1 MSYIDA
7 IQRNNGLTIN
17 DIVRISNDYVPNGYK
32 SCPWRY
38 TDNLGR
44 TLNHGK
50 GVLETEEQC
59 CAYMAAYGP
68 MHNHKLMRA
77 LDEKEFPYSE
87 VSNGVE
93 IYDWGCGQG
102 IGTIAVIE
110 KLRQHNLLGK
120 LHKVILEEP
129 SDVARKRA
137 VLHVQKAL
145 ENYDINI
152 EEISQY
158 LPSDNGSNTE
168 DIITIDV
175 EQPCA
180 IHIFSNI
187 LDIEAVSLKGISKM
201 ITSSGLKHVVL
212 CIGPANLNESRI
224 NAFCNYFKEN
234 HVHVFTDFRDTNFG
248 HHPNKKSY
256 GCLIKCFSY
265 DLSLNSDVLY
275 EYKYFAPVQYFA
287 VYSEDFVTSSL
298 MQGAFD
304 VLAPFDLTAHKNLC
318 PVYALMS
325 NLISRGL
332 PTLASRKVLA
342 YISNQTKS
350 QKEKSLNAVAR
361 LQKTFVEALIS
372 ERLDTSKQAWKILVL
387 EDDTNIAKVALDD
400 FYETYHNLIAIT
412 SDYDS
417 MILPHI
423 QVETKH
429 TASAETEYDAV
440 FDVSIDQLCN
450 AENVVFS
457 KYKAQND
464 CYFIVCSSKNVYGK
478 RILYTTERI
487 KYKPFVEKNS
497 HGVYE
502 NIESNCSK
510 LRYFLNLIFRKDDF
524 RPGQLPILS
533 RALQLKSVIG
543 LLPTGG
549 GKSLTYQLAA
559 MLQPAV
565 TLVVDPLKGLMKD
578 QYDGLKKVGIDCIS
592 YINSDITKDFTEG
605 RKREAS
611 LTGSQVQIMFLSPER
626 LSIHRFREVLCSM
639 RESNVYFAYGV
650 IDEVHCV
657 SEWGHDFRLAYLHLG
672 RNLFNYV
679 LPKEVEGKD
688 NHISLFGLTAT
699 ASFDVLADVERELS
713 GPNAYSLEDDAT
725 VRYENTNRLELQY
738 NVYEVDAED
747 VQKSGDVDSLKE
759 KSLKEVIDNATQKIV
774 EIQDDNAIEKIKERF
789 VSRENL
795 TDSNII
801 TSIRN
806 TNLSIDVESNW
817 YNQSSTDTAGIVFC
831 LRANKEQKSYV
842 HNSVPTVEHTLR
854 CEGIRSISTYKGG
867 DDTKC
872 QDNFLNGKTNIMV
885 ATKAFGMGID
895 KSNVRMTFHLNYP
908 GSLES
913 FVQEAGRA
921 GRDKKMA
928 LATIMYSPKKY
939 RVKNVK
945 TNGLDEFSADYIN
958 NKFFYDSNFLG
969 EEFELFIME
978 LLMNNLQVEISNE
991 EFYDIDKLCIAK
1003 SQGIVKFIKRY
1014 EKGQILTY
1022 YISYEEDEKV
1032 LDGYNQ
1038 YLSTKNMPVFNTYN
1052 ARNLKNSCGY
1062 SYIRDY
1068 GSAVYKDAIQKAIY
1082 RMCVIGL
1089 IDDFTEDYS
1098 KRTFRITTICQDE
1111 SEYYEHLRL
1120 YYRKYYSTER
1130 VESMMT
1136 EVKELANTEGVIMAC
1151 LKHLTSFIYK
1161 SIADKRARGILD
1173 MEQFCNMAIS
1183 SEKDWKETNEELKD
1197 FIYYYFNSKYAREGF
1212 VTYDSN
1218 LNQDVPFSLKDD
1230 TDVDSEDDITRF
1242 DLVRKYMRV
1251 VDAEIVNTDSQ
1262 MDNIKHL
1269 QGAVRL
1275 IRRAVSEMNPVLNLL
1290 NVFCILYLEQEGNDM
1305 LEKELYNDYKAVFK
1319 QYMSEGKSSQIEEFT
1334 KLLVEHNALKDKEYM
1349 GKIQL
1354 AIQLEDHANEFNKI
1368 VNKYI
1373 AK

>member
-1 MSYIDA
+1 MSYVDDI
-7 IQRNNGLTIN
+7 RNARILTIN
-17 DIVRISNDYVPNGYK
+17 EIVRISINHVPNRYRIE
-32 SCPWRY
+32 PWKY
-38 TDNLGR
+38 MDNQGR
-44 TLNHGK
+44 TLGR
-50 GVLETEEQC
+50 GTAVLETEEQC

-77 LDEKEFPYSE
+77 LDEKEFPYSA

-110 KLRQHNLLGK
+110 KLRQHKLLEK

-145 ENYDINI
+145 ENYDVNI

-158 LPSDNGSNTE
+158 LPSDKGSNTE
-168 DIITIDV
+168 DIMTIDV
-175 EQPCA
+175 EQPCS

-187 LDIEAVSLKGISKM
+187 LDIEAVSLKGVSKM
-201 ITSSGLKHVVL
+201 ITSSGQKHVVL

-256 GCLIKCFSY
+256 GCLIKSFSY
-265 DLSLNSDVLY
+265 DLSQNNNVLY

-287 VYSEDFVTSSL
+287 AYSEDFVASSL
-298 MQGAFD
+298 IHGAFD
-304 VLAPFDLTAHKNLC
+304 VWAPFDLTAHKNLC

-332 PTLASRKVLA
+332 PTFASRKVLA

-372 ERLDTSKQAWKILVL
+372 ERLDTSKQTWKILVL
-387 EDDTNIAKVALDD
+387 EDDTDIAKIALDD

-417 MILPHI
+417 MILPQIH
-423 QVETKH
+423 VDTKH
-429 TASAETEYDAV
+429 TASAETEYDIV
-440 FDVSIDQLCN
+440 FDVSIDKLCN
-450 AENVVFS
+450 AENVAFS

-464 CYFIVCSSKNVYGK
+464 CYFIVRSSKNVYGK

-502 NIESNCSK
+502 NIESNCSE

-592 YINSDITKDFTEG
+592 YINSDITKDFAEG
-605 RKREAS
+605 RKREAA

-626 LSIHRFREVLCSM
+626 LSIHRFREVLRSM

-679 LPKEVEGKD
+679 LPKKIEGED
-688 NHISLFGLTAT
+688 CHISLFGLTAT

-713 GPNAYSLEDDAT
+713 GENAYSLEDDAI

-738 NVYEVDAED
+738 NVYEVNAED

-759 KSLKEVIDNATQKIV
+759 ESLKEVIDNATRKIV

-789 VSRENL
+789 ISRENL
-795 TDSNII
+795 TDSNVI

-806 TNLSIDVESNW
+806 ANLSIDVASNW

-831 LRANKEQKSYV
+831 LRANKEQK
-842 HNSVPTVEHTLR
+842 
-854 CEGIRSISTYKGG
+854 
-867 DDTKC
+867 
-872 QDNFLNGKTNIMV
+872 
-885 ATKAFGMGID
+885 
-895 KSNVRMTFHLNYP
+895 
-908 GSLES
+908 
-913 FVQEAGRA
+913 
-921 GRDKKMA
+921 
-928 LATIMYSPKKY
+928 
-939 RVKNVK
+939 
-945 TNGLDEFSADYIN
+945 
-958 NKFFYDSNFLG
+958 
-969 EEFELFIME
+969 
-978 LLMNNLQVEISNE
+978 
-991 EFYDIDKLCIAK
+991 KLC
-1003 SQGIVKFIKRY
+1003 
-1014 EKGQILTY
+1014 T
-1022 YISYEEDEKV
+1022 
-1032 LDGYNQ
+1032 
-1038 YLSTKNMPVFNTYN
+1038 
-1052 ARNLKNSCGY
+1052 
-1062 SYIRDY
+1062 
-1068 GSAVYKDAIQKAIY
+1068 
-1082 RMCVIGL
+1082 
-1089 IDDFTEDYS
+1089 
-1098 KRTFRITTICQDE
+1098 
-1111 SEYYEHLRL
+1111 
-1120 YYRKYYSTER
+1120 
-1130 VESMMT
+1130 
-1136 EVKELANTEGVIMAC
+1136 
-1151 LKHLTSFIYK
+1151 
-1161 SIADKRARGILD
+1161 
-1173 MEQFCNMAIS
+1173 
-1183 SEKDWKETNEELKD
+1183 
-1197 FIYYYFNSKYAREGF
+1197 
-1212 VTYDSN
+1212 
-1218 LNQDVPFSLKDD
+1218 
-1230 TDVDSEDDITRF
+1230 
-1242 DLVRKYMRV
+1242 
-1251 VDAEIVNTDSQ
+1251 
-1262 MDNIKHL
+1262 
-1269 QGAVRL
+1269 
-1275 IRRAVSEMNPVLNLL
+1275 
-1290 NVFCILYLEQEGNDM
+1290 
-1305 LEKELYNDYKAVFK
+1305 
-1319 QYMSEGKSSQIEEFT
+1319 
-1334 KLLVEHNALKDKEYM
+1334 
-1349 GKIQL
+1349 
-1354 AIQLEDHANEFNKI
+1354 
-1368 VNKYI
+1368 
-1373 AK
+1373 

>member
-7 IQRNNGLTIN
+7 IRRKNGLTIN
-17 DIVRISNDYVPNGYK
+17 DIVRISNDYVPNKYK
-32 SCPWRY
+32 NCPWWY

-50 GVLETEEQC
+50 AVLETEEQC
-59 CAYMAAYGP
+59 CAYMAAYGL

-102 IGTIAVIE
+102 IGAIAVIE
-110 KLRQHNLLGK
+110 KLRQHNFLEK

-129 SDVARKRA
+129 SEVARKRA
-137 VLHVQKAL
+137 VFHVQKAL
-145 ENYDINI
+145 ENYDVNI
-152 EEISQY
+152 EGISRY
-158 LPSDNGSNTE
+158 LPSDKGGNTE
-168 DIITIDV
+168 DLININV

-187 LDIEAVSLKGISKM
+187 LDIEAVSLKGVSKM
-201 ITSSGLKHVVL
+201 ITSSGQKHIVL

-224 NAFCNYFKEN
+224 DAFCNYFKEN
-234 HVHVFTDFRDTNFG
+234 HVHMFTDFRETNFG
-248 HHPNKKSY
+248 LTQSKHHY
-256 GCLIKCFSY
+256 GCLIKSFSY
-265 DLSLNSDVLY
+265 NLSQNNDILY

-287 VYSEDFVTSSL
+287 EYVEDVVSPSP
-298 MQGAFD
+298 MQGAFE
-304 VLAPFDLTAHKNLC
+304 VLAPFDMTAHKNLC

-342 YISNQTKS
+342 YISNQAKN
-350 QKEKSLNAVAR
+350 QKIKSLNAIAR
-361 LQKTFVEALIS
+361 IQKTFVEALIS
-372 ERLDTSKQAWKILVL
+372 ERLDTSKQTWKVLVL
-387 EDDTNIAKVALDD
+387 EDDTDIARVALDD
-400 FYETYHNLIAIT
+400 FYEIYHNLIAIT
-412 SDYDS
+412 NDYDC
-417 MILPHI
+417 MILPQI
-423 QVETKH
+423 QIDTKH
-429 TASAETEYDAV
+429 SASTKTEYDAV
-440 FDVSIDQLCN
+440 LDVSIDQLCD
-450 AENVVFS
+450 AKNVTFS
-457 KYKAQND
+457 KYKTLDD
-464 CYFIVCSSKNVYGK
+464 CYFIVRSSKNVYGK
-478 RILYTTERI
+478 RIIYTTERI
-487 KYKPFVEKNS
+487 KYKSFVEKNS
-497 HGVYE
+497 HGIYE
-502 NIESNCSK
+502 NIESNCYK
-510 LRYFLNLIFRKDDF
+510 LRYFLNLIFRKEDF
-524 RPGQLPILS
+524 RPGQLPILN

-592 YINSDITKDFTEG
+592 YINSDITKDFAEG
-605 RKREAS
+605 RKREAA

-626 LSIHRFREVLCSM
+626 LSIHRFREVLRSM
-639 RESNVYFAYGV
+639 RESDVYFAYGV

-679 LPKEVEGKD
+679 LPKKIEGED
-688 NHISLFGLTAT
+688 CHISLFGLTAT

-713 GPNAYSLEDDAT
+713 GSNAYSLEDDAI

-738 NVYEVDAED
+738 NVYEIDAED
-747 VQKSGDVDSLKE
+747 VQRSGDVDSLKE
-759 KSLKEVIDNATQKIV
+759 ESLKEVIDNATQKIV

-795 TDSNII
+795 TDSNVI
-801 TSIRN
+801 TSIYN

-831 LRANKEQKSYV
+831 LRANKEQKRYV

-854 CEGIRSISTYKGG
+854 REGFRSISTYKGG

-872 QDNFLNGKTNIMV
+872 QDDFLNGETNIMV

-928 LATIMYSPKKY
+928 LATIMYSPKKFSSQNIRTRLIEY
-939 RVKNVK
+939 Y
-945 TNGLDEFSADYIN
+945 SADYIN

-969 EEFELFIME
+969 EEFELYIIE
-978 LLMNNLQVEISNE
+978 LLLNRLIVTISNE
-991 EFYDIDKLCIAK
+991 EICFDGSTITAK
-1003 SQGIVKFIKRY
+1003 RNGILKYLSEPRY
-1014 EKGQILTY
+1014 KHKMLTY
-1022 YISYEEDEKV
+1022 YVASNVSDNE
-1032 LDGYNQ
+1032 LDQYNVE
-1038 YLSTKNMPVFNTYN
+1038 LIRRRLPVFETERQKRLRQQNGNPY
-1052 ARNLKNSCGY
+1052 AYGYAQYQDSLK
-1062 SYIRDY
+1062 
-1068 GSAVYKDAIQKAIY
+1068 KAIY
-1082 RMCVIGL
+1082 RMCIIGL

-1098 KRTFRITTICQDE
+1098 KHTFRITTICQDE
-1111 SEYYEHLRL
+1111 SAYYENLRL
-1120 YYRKYYSTER
+1120 YYRKYYS
-1130 VESMMT
+1130 VEKANDMIE
-1136 EVKELANTEGVIMAC
+1136 EVKRLSEKEGVIMAC
-1151 LKHLTSFIYK
+1151 LKHLTAFIYR

-1173 MEQFCNMAIS
+1173 MEQFCNLAINS
-1183 SEKDWKETNEELKD
+1183 KQDWKETNEELKD

-1212 VTYDSN
+1212 VTYDSK

-1230 TDVDSEDDITRF
+1230 TDVNSKDDITRF
-1242 DLVRKYMRV
+1242 DLVRRYMRV
-1251 VDAEIVNTDSQ
+1251 VDAEIVNNDSQ

-1290 NVFCILYLEQEGNDM
+1290 NVFCILYLGQKDNDM
-1305 LEKELYNDYKAVFK
+1305 LEEELYNDYKAVFK
-1319 QYMSEGKSSQIEEFT
+1319 LYMSEGKSSQIEEFAE
-1334 KLLVEHNALKDKEYM
+1334 LLIEHNALKDKEYI

-1354 AIQLEDHANEFNKI
+1354 AILLEDHANIINKI
-1368 VNKYI
+1368 ANKYTE
-1373 AK
+1373 K

>member
-1 MSYIDA
+1 MSYIDD
-7 IQRNNGLTIN
+7 IRNARILTIN
-17 DIVRISNDYVPNGYK
+17 EIVRISINHVPNRYRIEPWKYK
-32 SCPWRY
+32 
-38 TDNLGR
+38 DNQGR
-44 TLNHGK
+44 TLGR
-50 GVLETEEQC
+50 GTVVLETEEQC

-77 LDEKEFPYSE
+77 LDEKEFPYSA

-102 IGTIAVIE
+102 IGTIAVVE
-110 KLRQHNLLGK
+110 KLRQHKLLEK

-145 ENYDINI
+145 ENYDVNI

-158 LPSDNGSNTE
+158 LPSDKGINTE
-168 DIITIDV
+168 DIMTIDV
-175 EQPCA
+175 EQPCS

-187 LDIEAVSLKGISKM
+187 LDIEAVSLKGVSKM
-201 ITSSGLKHVVL
+201 ITSSGQKHVVL

-256 GCLIKCFSY
+256 GCLIKSFSY
-265 DLSLNSDVLY
+265 DLSQNDNVLY

-287 VYSEDFVTSSL
+287 AYSEDFVASSL
-298 MQGAFD
+298 IQGAFD

-332 PTLASRKVLA
+332 PTFASRKVLA

-372 ERLDTSKQAWKILVL
+372 ERLDTSKQIWKILVL
-387 EDDTNIAKVALDD
+387 EDDTDIAKIALDD

-417 MILPHI
+417 MILPQIH
-423 QVETKH
+423 VDTKH
-429 TASAETEYDAV
+429 TASAETEYDIV
-440 FDVSIDQLCN
+440 FDVSIDKLCN
-450 AENVVFS
+450 AENVAFA

-464 CYFIVCSSKNVYGK
+464 CYFIVRSSKNVYGK

-502 NIESNCSK
+502 NIESNCSE

-592 YINSDITKDFTEG
+592 YINRDITKDFAEG
-605 RKREAS
+605 RKREAA

-626 LSIHRFREVLCSM
+626 LSIHRFREVLRSM

-679 LPKEVEGKD
+679 LPKKIEGED
-688 NHISLFGLTAT
+688 CHISLFGLTAT

-713 GPNAYSLEDDAT
+713 GANAYSLEDDAI

-738 NVYEVDAED
+738 NVYEVNAED

-759 KSLKEVIDNATQKIV
+759 ESLKEVIDNATQKIV
-774 EIQDDNAIEKIKERF
+774 EI
-789 VSRENL
+789 
-795 TDSNII
+795 
-801 TSIRN
+801 
-806 TNLSIDVESNW
+806 
-817 YNQSSTDTAGIVFC
+817 
-831 LRANKEQKSYV
+831 
-842 HNSVPTVEHTLR
+842 
-854 CEGIRSISTYKGG
+854 
-867 DDTKC
+867 
-872 QDNFLNGKTNIMV
+872 
-885 ATKAFGMGID
+885 
-895 KSNVRMTFHLNYP
+895 
-908 GSLES
+908 
-913 FVQEAGRA
+913 
-921 GRDKKMA
+921 
-928 LATIMYSPKKY
+928 
-939 RVKNVK
+939 
-945 TNGLDEFSADYIN
+945 
-958 NKFFYDSNFLG
+958 
-969 EEFELFIME
+969 
-978 LLMNNLQVEISNE
+978 
-991 EFYDIDKLCIAK
+991 
-1003 SQGIVKFIKRY
+1003 
-1014 EKGQILTY
+1014 
-1022 YISYEEDEKV
+1022 
-1032 LDGYNQ
+1032 
-1038 YLSTKNMPVFNTYN
+1038 
-1052 ARNLKNSCGY
+1052 
-1062 SYIRDY
+1062 
-1068 GSAVYKDAIQKAIY
+1068 
-1082 RMCVIGL
+1082 
-1089 IDDFTEDYS
+1089 
-1098 KRTFRITTICQDE
+1098 
-1111 SEYYEHLRL
+1111 
-1120 YYRKYYSTER
+1120 
-1130 VESMMT
+1130 
-1136 EVKELANTEGVIMAC
+1136 
-1151 LKHLTSFIYK
+1151 
-1161 SIADKRARGILD
+1161 
-1173 MEQFCNMAIS
+1173 
-1183 SEKDWKETNEELKD
+1183 
-1197 FIYYYFNSKYAREGF
+1197 
-1212 VTYDSN
+1212 
-1218 LNQDVPFSLKDD
+1218 
-1230 TDVDSEDDITRF
+1230 
-1242 DLVRKYMRV
+1242 
-1251 VDAEIVNTDSQ
+1251 
-1262 MDNIKHL
+1262 
-1269 QGAVRL
+1269 
-1275 IRRAVSEMNPVLNLL
+1275 
-1290 NVFCILYLEQEGNDM
+1290 
-1305 LEKELYNDYKAVFK
+1305 
-1319 QYMSEGKSSQIEEFT
+1319 
-1334 KLLVEHNALKDKEYM
+1334 
-1349 GKIQL
+1349 
-1354 AIQLEDHANEFNKI
+1354 
-1368 VNKYI
+1368 
-1373 AK
+1373 

>member
-1 MSYIDA
+1 
-7 IQRNNGLTIN
+7 
-17 DIVRISNDYVPNGYK
+17 
-32 SCPWRY
+32 
-38 TDNLGR
+38 
-44 TLNHGK
+44 
-50 GVLETEEQC
+50 
-59 CAYMAAYGP
+59 MAAYGP

-77 LDEKEFPYSE
+77 LDEKEFPYSA

-110 KLRQHNLLGK
+110 KLRQHKLLEK

-145 ENYDINI
+145 ENYNVNI

-158 LPSDNGSNTE
+158 LPSDKGINTE
-168 DIITIDV
+168 EIMTIDV
-175 EQPCA
+175 EQPCS

-187 LDIEAVSLKGISKM
+187 LDIEAVSLKGVSKM
-201 ITSSGLKHVVL
+201 ITSSGQKHVVL

-256 GCLIKCFSY
+256 GCLIKSFSY
-265 DLSLNSDVLY
+265 DLSQNNNVLY

-287 VYSEDFVTSSL
+287 AYSEDFVASSL
-298 MQGAFD
+298 IQGVFD

-318 PVYALMS
+318 SVYALMS

-332 PTLASRKVLA
+332 PTFASRKVLA

-372 ERLDTSKQAWKILVL
+372 ERLDTSKQTWKILVL
-387 EDDTNIAKVALDD
+387 EDDTDIAKIALDD

-417 MILPHI
+417 MILPQIH
-423 QVETKH
+423 VDTKH
-429 TASAETEYDAV
+429 TASAETEYDIV
-440 FDVSIDQLCN
+440 FDVSIDKLCN
-450 AENVVFS
+450 AENVAFA

-464 CYFIVCSSKNVYGK
+464 CYFIVRSSKNVYGK

-502 NIESNCSK
+502 NIESNCSE

-592 YINSDITKDFTEG
+592 YINRDITKDFAEG
-605 RKREAS
+605 RKREAA

-626 LSIHRFREVLCSM
+626 LSIHRFREVLRSM

-679 LPKEVEGKD
+679 LPKKIEGED
-688 NHISLFGLTAT
+688 CHISLFGLTAT

-713 GPNAYSLEDDAT
+713 GANAYSLEDDAI

-738 NVYEVDAED
+738 NVYEVNAED

-759 KSLKEVIDNATQKIV
+759 ESLKEVIDNATQKIV

-789 VSRENL
+789 ISRENL
-795 TDSNII
+795 TLMSLQAYVIQISVLMSHQIGII
-801 TSIRN
+801 S
-806 TNLSIDVESNW
+806 
-817 YNQSSTDTAGIVFC
+817 Q
-831 LRANKEQKSYV
+831 
-842 HNSVPTVEHTLR
+842 
-854 CEGIRSISTYKGG
+854 
-867 DDTKC
+867 
-872 QDNFLNGKTNIMV
+872 
-885 ATKAFGMGID
+885 
-895 KSNVRMTFHLNYP
+895 
-908 GSLES
+908 
-913 FVQEAGRA
+913 VQ
-921 GRDKKMA
+921 
-928 LATIMYSPKKY
+928 IP
-939 RVKNVK
+939 
-945 TNGLDEFSADYIN
+945 
-958 NKFFYDSNFLG
+958 
-969 EEFELFIME
+969 
-978 LLMNNLQVEISNE
+978 QV
-991 EFYDIDKLCIAK
+991 
-1003 SQGIVKFIKRY
+1003 
-1014 EKGQILTY
+1014 
-1022 YISYEEDEKV
+1022 
-1032 LDGYNQ
+1032 
-1038 YLSTKNMPVFNTYN
+1038 
-1052 ARNLKNSCGY
+1052 
-1062 SYIRDY
+1062 
-1068 GSAVYKDAIQKAIY
+1068 
-1082 RMCVIGL
+1082 
-1089 IDDFTEDYS
+1089 
-1098 KRTFRITTICQDE
+1098 
-1111 SEYYEHLRL
+1111 
-1120 YYRKYYSTER
+1120 
-1130 VESMMT
+1130 
-1136 EVKELANTEGVIMAC
+1136 
-1151 LKHLTSFIYK
+1151 
-1161 SIADKRARGILD
+1161 
-1173 MEQFCNMAIS
+1173 
-1183 SEKDWKETNEELKD
+1183 
-1197 FIYYYFNSKYAREGF
+1197 
-1212 VTYDSN
+1212 
-1218 LNQDVPFSLKDD
+1218 
-1230 TDVDSEDDITRF
+1230 
-1242 DLVRKYMRV
+1242 
-1251 VDAEIVNTDSQ
+1251 
-1262 MDNIKHL
+1262 
-1269 QGAVRL
+1269 
-1275 IRRAVSEMNPVLNLL
+1275 
-1290 NVFCILYLEQEGNDM
+1290 
-1305 LEKELYNDYKAVFK
+1305 
-1319 QYMSEGKSSQIEEFT
+1319 
-1334 KLLVEHNALKDKEYM
+1334 
-1349 GKIQL
+1349 
-1354 AIQLEDHANEFNKI
+1354 
-1368 VNKYI
+1368 
-1373 AK
+1373 